1 VNAILAANI
10 PSNFSWFCT
19 VNNPNVTGE
28 SLITN
33 SGAVINDILI
43 NNSNQ
48 NQLVVYSVTPTSIQ
62 GNCQGPS
69 QTITVIV
76 KPPLA
81 LLNQDTVTICS
92 NGNVNLNLVANTN
105 VTFNWYADPNVN
117 VLNETTNITTS
128 SIINDQLV
136 NPTGAVEEV
145 TYHVIGTSVANGCSS
160 PVIPITVFVNPIPS
174 VNPNPDLN
182 LCHNQW
188 TPQVVF
194 TGNAPGAVYNWSA
207 AGAAIGLQSLGGID
221 SLNAFVT
228 SNPGVAPISATII
241 VSPLF
246 TANNVSCA
254 GAKDTFQIVVNPE
267 PSVFALN
274 NMTLCEGINSPIV
287 PLLGPIGGT
296 TFNWV
301 NSNAAVGLASTGTG
315 NVPVFMAQ
323 NPTALPIQ
331 SVVTVTPVFING
343 ATQCSGLNQ
352 TYTITVN
359 PTPNVLTQQVSICA
373 GQAVNMNLLADIP
386 STFQWYATP
395 NPNVQGETY
404 SPTQT
409 SSVIND
415 VLIQTTN
422 APQTVQYHVS
432 GVSIPYGCIGPD
444 SIMTVTINPWPTVA
458 FNALNPPY
466 CDLTPIAFQNMSVG
480 AYDYNW
486 DFNDGS
492 NAFVS
497 NPTHQFPSVGT
508 YNVVL
513 TATDPNT
520 GCIDSVMQPVTIAPT
535 PNPDFSYSDSI
546 GCGML
551 NVVYTAAVYNTSWN
565 YVWNFGNGASTQQV
579 GQVGYQFTQQG
590 CYDISLTVTN
600 PQGCTA
606 TETNFNVACV
616 YESPVAV
623 AGADPTEVT
632 TLEPLVEF
640 SNNSE
645 NASSYAW
652 NFGDGT
658 YGFGFEPIHLF
669 PAEPADY
676 VVSLVAMN
684 EVGCT
689 DTAYVSIHVEEN
701 LIYYVPNSFTPN
713 DDEKNQVFLPIIS
726 QGFKPGTYLLRIFNR
741 WGELVFESKDPY
753 TGWGGDYGPN
763 HTNCQ
768 SGTYTWV
775 LNFQV
780 LQTQEDKEFVGHVNL
795 IK

>member
-1 VNAILAANI
+1 
-10 PSNFSWFCT
+10 
-19 VNNPNVTGE
+19 
-28 SLITN
+28 
-33 SGAVINDILI
+33 
-43 NNSNQ
+43 
-48 NQLVVYSVTPTSIQ
+48 
-62 GNCQGPS
+62 
-69 QTITVIV
+69 
-76 KPPLA
+76 
-81 LLNQDTVTICS
+81 
-92 NGNVNLNLVANTN
+92 LNLVANTN

-207 AGAAIGLQSLGGID
+207 AGAAVGLQSLGGID
-221 SLNAFVT
+221 SLNAFVA

-254 GAKDTFQIVVNPE
+254 GAKDTFQIVVNPQ
-267 PSVFALN
+267 PSAFPLN
-274 NMTLCEGINSPIV
+274 NLILCEGTNSSVVPI
-287 PLLGPIGGT
+287 LGPIGGT
-296 TFNWV
+296 AFNWV

-331 SVVTVTPVFING
+331 SVVTVTPLFING
-343 ATQCSGLNQ
+343 NVQCPGQ
-352 TYTITVN
+352 TISFTVTVN
-359 PTPNVLTQQVSICA
+359 PAPTVDTVNLAICA
-373 GQAVNMNLLADIP
+373 DDNVAHALSADLP
-386 STFQWYATP
+386 STFTWFATP
-395 NPNVQGETY
+395 NPL
-404 SPTQT
+404 
-409 SSVIND
+409 VINETSNPIQSSSTIND
-415 VLIQTTN
+415 NLIQITN
-422 APQTVQYHVS
+422 APQTVQYNVTATTIAHGCTGS
-432 GVSIPYGCIGPD
+432 GV
-444 SIMTVTINPWPTVA
+444 VNVVVNPWPTVA
-458 FNALNPPY
+458 FNTINPPY
-466 CDLTPIAFQNMSVG
+466 CDLSPIAFQNMSVG
-480 AYDYNW
+480 AYDYLW
-486 DFNDGS
+486 HFGDGTNS
-492 NAFVS
+492 YLS
-497 NPTHQFPSVGT
+497 NPSHQFPAVGT
-508 YNVVL
+508 YNVTLV
-513 TATDPNT
+513 ATDPYT
-520 GCIDSVMQPVTIAPT
+520 GCSDSTMQPVSISPS
-535 PNPDFSYSDSI
+535 PNPGFSYSDSI
-546 GCGML
+546 GCGL
-551 NVVYTAAVYNTSWN
+551 LDVVFTADVYNPSWN
-565 YVWNFGNGASTQQV
+565 YQWTFGNGATTQQL
-579 GQVGYQFTQQG
+579 GQVGYQYATNG
-590 CYDISLTVTN
+590 CYDVSLSVTN
-600 PQGCTA
+600 PQGCTT
-606 TETNFNVACV
+606 TETYFDVMCV
-616 YESPVAV
+616 YDSPVAV

-640 SNNSE
+640 TNNSE

-684 EVGCT
+684 EAGCT

-780 LQTQEDKEFVGHVNL
+780 LQSQEDKEFVGHVNL